1 MADNNNPRGIGLSDA
16 QNAISAMLAPQVDT
30 AEETD
35 ALQTEAE
42 GQPEAE
48 VEMVDDQVDNSF
60 VDGSETDLDDEDG
73 YEEADGQS
81 FDVLSAIVEID
92 GEEMTV
98 EELRKGNL
106 RQRDYTRKTQELAE
120 ARKAMEAQNQAIEQ
134 ERLQYAQLLPAL
146 AQRIEQS
153 AQPEPDWD
161 TLYKAD
167 PVMAAR
173 AERQWRK
180 QTEEREAQLQ
190 AVAAERKRLIGL
202 EQQKLETMRAQYLEQ
217 QRNVLPDIIPEWRDS
232 KVAASEASAIKGFLL
247 GEGFTDQDIAGLTNA
262 TLVKLARKAML
273 YDRGET
279 RANEVKAKPSQPRAK
294 TLKSGSRGTAP
305 RAQNETQKQRIK
317 LKQTGHVKDAAA
329 LIKNLL

>member
-98 EELRKGNL
+98 
-106 RQRDYTRKTQELAE
+106 
-120 ARKAMEAQNQAIEQ
+120 
-134 ERLQYAQLLPAL
+134 YAGLKNG
-146 AQRIEQS
+146 S
-153 AQPEPDWD
+153 G
-161 TLYKAD
+161 
-167 PVMAAR
+167 AAR
-173 AERQWRK
+173 ELTVCFLRCAC
-180 QTEEREAQLQ
+180 
-190 AVAAERKRLIGL
+190 
-202 EQQKLETMRAQYLEQ
+202 
-217 QRNVLPDIIPEWRDS
+217 
-232 KVAASEASAIKGFLL
+232 AIW
-247 GEGFTDQDIAGLTNA
+247 
-262 TLVKLARKAML
+262 
-273 YDRGET
+273 
-279 RANEVKAKPSQPRAK
+279 
-294 TLKSGSRGTAP
+294 
-305 RAQNETQKQRIK
+305 
-317 LKQTGHVKDAAA
+317 
-329 LIKNLL
+329 